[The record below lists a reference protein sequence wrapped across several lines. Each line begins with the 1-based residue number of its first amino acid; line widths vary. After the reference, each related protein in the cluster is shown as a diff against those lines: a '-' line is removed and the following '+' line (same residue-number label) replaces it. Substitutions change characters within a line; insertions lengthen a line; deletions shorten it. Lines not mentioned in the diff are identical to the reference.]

1 MWCHCTI
8 WFLCLCGLL
17 IFFTLPLAE
26 SHVQLHV
33 SWSQVFTI
41 LNVKGHNFG
50 KMWISKTPC
59 VSIKLNSNSKVS
71 LSMSLG
77 CFPGFKIYNLKFMI
91 LLRKNAGKSNK
102 SSLLYTHTSGKT
114 EFYVNNCRW
123 WCNSITIAP
132 INSGVFQLCSEQKL
146 WVSANSVP
154 SPWST
159 LLLPHYL
166 HLIHLKI
173 F

>member
-1 MWCHCTI
+1 MSLHSTI
-8 WFLCLCGLL
+8 FMSLWTFY
-17 IFFTLPLAE
+17 FFTFPLAE
-26 SHVQLHV
+26 SHVQLRV

-77 CFPGFKIYNLKFMI
+77 CFPGFKIYTLKFMI

-102 SSLLYTHTSGKT
+102 SSLSYTHTSGKT

-132 INSGVFQLCSEQKL
+132 INSGVFQLCSEKGSESLQIL
-146 WVSANSVP
+146 S
-154 SPWST
+154 
-159 LLLPHYL
+159 LLPGVPFPFLPTYT
-166 HLIHLKI
+166 
-173 F
+173 